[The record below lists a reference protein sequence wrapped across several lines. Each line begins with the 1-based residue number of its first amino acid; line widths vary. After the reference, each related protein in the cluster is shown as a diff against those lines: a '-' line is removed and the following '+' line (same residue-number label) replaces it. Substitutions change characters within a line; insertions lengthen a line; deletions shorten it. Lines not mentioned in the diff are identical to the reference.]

1 MNKVKYTIK
10 DYKDYDSGI
19 YKDFVYFAKD
29 KKKVIV
35 NGVEYGLDVLS
46 DDISILESIEFKDNK
61 LKLKYT
67 NGKEDEIEL
76 YDPNKYWDELTVVE
90 EFPKGGCII
99 KTHPIKEFSFKGEG
113 SGNWYSSD
121 EQEGLYTASDKTITF
136 EEEGEYTL
144 KFVNNYNDGW
154 NGLEKVTD
162 NSVKI
167 VLMIG
172 GSNGVT
178 NGIKPVNKNENAKL
192 ILYNNITS
200 IGAGAFSDCTGF
212 TGELILPESLTSID
226 FSAFERCSGFTG
238 DLIIPDSVTIIGSS
252 AFWYCSGFTGELKLP
267 ESLTSIGVGAFYG
280 CKGFTGELKIPENVT
295 SIGLQGFAVCSGF
308 TGELILPETLTSIG
322 DWAFE
327 DCKGLSKI
335 YVCEDTELG
344 EEWNANTTAEVITYK
359 KGETPWIS

>member
-76 YDPNKYWDELTVVE
+76 YDPNKYWDELIVVDE
-90 EFPKGGCII
+90 EFNKGGCII

-121 EQEGLYTASDKTITF
+121 GQEGLYTASDKTIIF

-144 KFVNNYNDGW
+144 KFVNNYTDGGY
-154 NGLEKVTD
+154 NGLINVTD
-162 NSVKI
+162 NSVKS

-172 GSNGVT
+172 GSKGITRGV
-178 NGIKPVNKNENAKL
+178 KPVNKNENAKL
-192 ILYNNITS
+192 IFYNNITN
-200 IGAGAFSDCTGF
+200 IDNLAFSG
-212 TGELILPESLTSID
+212 
-226 FSAFERCSGFTG
+226 
-238 DLIIPDSVTIIGSS
+238 
-252 AFWYCSGFTGELKLP
+252 CSGFTGELKLP
-267 ESLTSIGVGAFYG
+267 ETLTSIGSMAFYNCSGFTGELKLPETLTSIETYAFSGCSGFTGDLFIPRSVQQIGRDTFSG
-280 CKGFTGELKIPENVT
+280 CKGFTGELKLPLSIT
-295 SIGLQGFAVCSGF
+295 SIGEYAFNGCTGF
-308 TGELILPETLTSIG
+308 
-322 DWAFE
+322 
-327 DCKGLSKI
+327 SKI

-344 EEWNANTTAEVITYK
+344 NNWNTNTTAEVIKYK
-359 KGETPWIS
+359 KGETPWLD